1 MKIKLTADTRV
12 LLPAGTLVD
21 VSKATADVILKLGR
35 CVVVPEEKAVVEA
48 EDIGEPEAIEK
59 AEKPSKKK
67 GTKKD

>member
-12 LLPAGTLVD
+12 LLSAGTLVD
-21 VSKATADVILKLGR
+21 VSKDTADVILKLGR

-48 EDIGEPEAIEK
+48 ESEGEPEAVEEK
-59 AEKPSKKK
+59 KTSKKK

>member
-12 LLPAGTLVD
+12 LLSAGTLVD
-21 VSKATADVILKLGR
+21 VSKDTADVILKLGR

-48 EDIGEPEAIEK
+48 EDVGEPEAFEEK
-59 AEKPSKKK
+59 KTSKKK

>member
-12 LLPAGTLVD
+12 LLSAGTLVD
-21 VSKATADVILKLGR
+21 VSKDTADVILKLGR

-48 EDIGEPEAIEK
+48 EDIGEPEAVEEK
-59 AEKPSKKK
+59 KTSKKK

>member
-21 VSKATADVILKLGR
+21 VSKDTADVILKLGR
-35 CVVVPEEKAVVEA
+35 CVVVPEEKAVAKA
-48 EDIGEPEAIEK
+48 EDIGEPEAIE
-59 AEKPSKKK
+59 EKKTSKKK